1 MSGVG
6 MVLLQ
11 LQMVLSVKLAMSS
24 TVLRLNASMLQ
35 HQHHYGV
42 LRPCPALRAKS
53 RHSITSFIR
62 ELDEIDIGS
71 PRTPNEIAPAHLGKV
86 ELSEWATN
94 EVSEQNRELLCRR
107 SLHGIRCHPEQ

>member
-35 HQHHYGV
+35 HQRHYGV

-62 ELDEIDIGS
+62 ELDEIGS
-71 PRTPNEIAPAHLGKV
+71 PRTPNEITPAHLGKV
-86 ELSEWATN
+86 ELR
-94 EVSEQNRELLCRR
+94 VR
-107 SLHGIRCHPEQ
+107 P

>member
-35 HQHHYGV
+35 HQRHYGV

-71 PRTPNEIAPAHLGKV
+71 LARPTKSRPRTLE
-86 ELSEWATN
+86 
-94 EVSEQNRELLCRR
+94 R
-107 SLHGIRCHPEQ
+107 SN

>member
-1 MSGVG
+1 
-6 MVLLQ
+6 
-11 LQMVLSVKLAMSS
+11 MVLSVKLAMSS

-35 HQHHYGV
+35 HQRHYGV

-71 PRTPNEIAPAHLGKV
+71 LARPTKSRPRTLE
-86 ELSEWATN
+86 
-94 EVSEQNRELLCRR
+94 R
-107 SLHGIRCHPEQ
+107 SN